1 MVFIFSRSL
10 IAISITALILCGL
23 FISLI
28 ASNIN
33 GVTVYKETDRYNYYS
48 LTYQEIQN
56 APRISQNYYFES
68 QPGDGYAPSNAIIF
82 KDATDPEPL
91 RTYLVKSGYV
101 REQRR
106 LRGMEMW
113 CQPNKEGRGPLYL
126 YVDKHAKEVTLTLI
140 QDQPPCSTPSTT

>member
-1 MVFIFSRSL
+1 MMLTTFARPL
-10 IAISITALILCGL
+10 IAISITALILGGL

-48 LTYQEIQN
+48 LTYNEIQN

-82 KDATDPEPL
+82 KDATNPDPL
-91 RTYLVKSGYV
+91 RTYLVNLGYV

-106 LRGMEMW
+106 LRGMEVW
-113 CQPNKEGRGPLYL
+113 CQPDKEGKDRFYL

-140 QDQPPCSTPSTT
+140 QD